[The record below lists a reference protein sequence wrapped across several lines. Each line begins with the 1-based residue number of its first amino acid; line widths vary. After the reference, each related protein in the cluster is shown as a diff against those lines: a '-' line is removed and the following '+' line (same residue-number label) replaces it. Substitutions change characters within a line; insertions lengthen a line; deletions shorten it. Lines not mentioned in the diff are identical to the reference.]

1 LPTIRLFNE
10 ASHQLPPQNHERI
23 IAKQPRFHTARVIRV
38 DLSLDR
44 RLPLYAYEQTSL
56 SSVGMIIE
64 RRNVSIGP
72 QPHAPRQLFR

>member
-1 LPTIRLFNE
+1 LRAVLGKE
-10 ASHQLPPQNHERI
+10 
-23 IAKQPRFHTARVIRV
+23 KRFYTVWVIRV

-44 RLPLYAYEQTSL
+44 RLPLYPYEQTSL

-72 QPHAPRQLFR
+72 QPHAPRQPFR